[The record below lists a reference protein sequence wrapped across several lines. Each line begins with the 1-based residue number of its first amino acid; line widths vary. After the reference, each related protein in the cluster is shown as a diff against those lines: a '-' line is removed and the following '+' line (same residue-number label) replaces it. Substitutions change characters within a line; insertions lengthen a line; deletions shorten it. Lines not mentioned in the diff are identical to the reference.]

1 VAEQTEPVTAPAAP
15 VAAPAVAATSAEE
28 AKATG
33 RPILVVDDVHLK
45 YKTYGGKRRTPGS
58 RLPSWAKGLTQGV
71 GAVDVVHAVK
81 GVSFVAHHGES
92 IGLIG
97 HNGSGKS
104 TLLRAV
110 AGAMP
115 VSSGAIYTD
124 GVASLLGVSGALIK
138 NLSGERNIILGCLA
152 LGLKPSEVKQH
163 FEEVVEFADIGEF
176 VRLPMEAYSSGMGA
190 RLRFAISTAAS
201 PDILMIDEALA
212 TGDASFKAR
221 SQKRIDEIRERAGT
235 VLLVSH
241 SMGTIKET
249 CDRVLWLDSGVLRA
263 DGQPDEVIEA
273 YMETQRAKVEAA
285 KK

>member
-1 VAEQTEPVTAPAAP
+1 MTVEFAVALPVVAVVLTTL
-15 VAAPAVAATSAEE
+15 VAAV
-28 AKATG
+28 
-33 RPILVVDDVHLK
+33 LVVDDVHLK
-45 YKTYGGKRRTPGS
+45 YKTFGGKRRTGSS
-58 RLPSWAKGLTQGV
+58 RLPGWARGFSQGV

-115 VSSGAIYTD
+115 VTSGAIYTD

-152 LGLKPSEVKQH
+152 LGLKPNEVAAH
-163 FEEVVEFADIGEF
+163 YEEVVEFADIGDF

-221 SQKRIDEIRERAGT
+221 SQRRIDEIRARAGT

-263 DGQPDEVIEA
+263 DGKPDEVIEA
-273 YMETQRAKVEAA
+273 YMETQRAKVEAS

>member
-1 VAEQTEPVTAPAAP
+1 MAEQTPPPEAAPAAP
-15 VAAPAVAATSAEE
+15 TTPD
-28 AKATG
+28 KG
-33 RPILVVDDVHLK
+33 RPVLVVDDVHLK
-45 YKTYGGKRRTPGS
+45 YKTFGGKRRTGSS
-58 RLPSWAKGLTQGV
+58 RLPGWARGFSQGV

-115 VSSGAIYTD
+115 VTSGAIYTD

-152 LGLKPSEVKQH
+152 LGLKPDEVAAH
-163 FEEVVEFADIGEF
+163 YEEVVEFADIGDF

-221 SQKRIDEIRERAGT
+221 SQRRIDEIRERAGT

-263 DGQPDEVIEA
+263 DGKPDEVIEA
-273 YMETQRAKVEAA
+273 YMETQRAKVEAS

>member
-1 VAEQTEPVTAPAAP
+1 MAEHTPPTEAAPAATTTP
-15 VAAPAVAATSAEE
+15 D
-28 AKATG
+28 KG
-33 RPILVVDDVHLK
+33 RPVLVVDDVHLK
-45 YKTYGGKRRTPGS
+45 YKTFGGKRRTGSS
-58 RLPSWAKGLTQGV
+58 RLPGWARGFSQGV

-115 VSSGAIYTD
+115 VTSGAIYTD

-152 LGLKPSEVKQH
+152 LGLKPDEVAAH
-163 FEEVVEFADIGEF
+163 YEEVVEFADIGDF

-221 SQKRIDEIRERAGT
+221 SQRRIDEIRARAGT

-263 DGQPDEVIEA
+263 DGKPDEVIEA
-273 YMETQRAKVEAA
+273 YMETQRAKVEAS